1 MDYKLSYYTI
11 IFLIKRY
18 KILNNLSII
27 CMLCAMIG
35 IDERGRQKDIDRDSE
50 GNRYIGRQRQ
60 RQ

>member
-35 IDERGRQKDIDRDSE
+35 IDERGTQKDIDRDSE